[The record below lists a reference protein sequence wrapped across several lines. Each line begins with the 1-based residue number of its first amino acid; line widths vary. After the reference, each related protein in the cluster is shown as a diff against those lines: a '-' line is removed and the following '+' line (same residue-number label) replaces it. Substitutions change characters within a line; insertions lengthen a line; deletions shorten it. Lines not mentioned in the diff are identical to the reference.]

1 MESFLPEEQAKV
13 EEMKKEFEDDKDLKG
28 IEKKR
33 RKNRISAKES
43 RIKEQIKK
51 NNYEEVIL
59 RMADTLDCCSDDK
72 NKE

>member
-43 RIKEQIKK
+43 RIKE
-51 NNYEEVIL
+51 
-59 RMADTLDCCSDDK
+59 
-72 NKE
+72 